1 MNSYIYN
8 YETWLAGHANR
19 KTMMEKLERSLV
31 PYELFEAIGLK
42 NDKQSMSGEIILY
55 GNTYQYDISYDYQC
69 IGHDVYDAMLNVT
82 QLEDKWHNLLMGYN
96 KFKVVMD
103 RHRVKTIYSDHED
116 YFQQVINM

>member
-82 QLEDKWHNLLMGYN
+82 QLEDKWHNLLMG
-96 KFKVVMD
+96 
-103 RHRVKTIYSDHED
+103 
-116 YFQQVINM
+116 